1 MKIKFSVV
9 ILSLLAVILCGCSLK
24 TDPPINDKTKLFAF
38 GTYQKSDK
46 QYYIVEDNKRI
57 VILNNIKKNDGI
69 GKRFFVAGQAKKN
82 TDNKGNDY
90 WIMDAD
96 IMEESRIH
104 KISIVD
110 SASIDEF
117 GKAGIYFEQGIGN
130 KNIYFSGKY
139 LNFIYSIY
147 ATNNS
152 EHTFSYMITR
162 DKKEVSNNKFTL
174 YIRHKDN
181 NDVANEAKTPRK
193 IYSSLD
199 MSEILSR
206 SNSRRITL
214 IINIINL
221 EGKKEEGVTE
231 ITQ

>member
-1 MKIKFSVV
+1 M
-9 ILSLLAVILCGCSLK
+9 ILDEPTSSLDQRA
-24 TDPPINDKTKLFAF
+24 A
-38 GTYQKSDK
+38 
-46 QYYIVEDNKRI
+46 
-57 VILNNIKKNDGI
+57 
-69 GKRFFVAGQAKKN
+69 
-82 TDNKGNDY
+82 
-90 WIMDAD
+90 
-96 IMEESRIH
+96 
-104 KISIVD
+104 
-110 SASIDEF
+110 
-117 GKAGIYFEQGIGN
+117 EQP
-130 KNIYFSGKY
+130 
-139 LNFIYSIY
+139 
-147 ATNNS
+147 NNS

-181 NDVANEAKTPRK
+181 NDIANEAKTPRK

-214 IINIINL
+214 IINTINL

>member
-1 MKIKFSVV
+1 MKIKLSVA
-9 ILSLLAVILCGCSLK
+9 ILSLITVILCGCSLK
-24 TDPPINDKTKLFAF
+24 VDPTMKKKKVFAF

-46 QYYIVEDNKRI
+46 QYYIVEDDKRI
-57 VILNNIKKNDGI
+57 VILNNIKKNDAI
-69 GKRFFVAGQAKKN
+69 GKRFFVAGQATMN
-82 TDNKGNDY
+82 TDEKGNDY
-90 WIMDAD
+90 WIMDAE
-96 IMEESRIH
+96 IMEETHIH

-139 LNFIYSIY
+139 LNFIYSFY

-152 EHTFSYMITR
+152 RHTFSYMITR

-174 YIRHKDN
+174 YIRHEDN
-181 NDVANEAKTPRK
+181 NDVANEAKTPHK

-214 IINIINL
+214 VINTINP
-221 EGKKEEGVTE
+221 EGKKEEGVID

>member
-24 TDPPINDKTKLFAF
+24 VDPTMKKKKVFAF

-46 QYYIVEDNKRI
+46 QYYIVEDDKRI
-57 VILNNIKKNDGI
+57 VILNNIKKNDAI
-69 GKRFFVAGQAKKN
+69 GKRFFVAGQATMN
-82 TDNKGNDY
+82 TDEKGNDY
-90 WIMDAD
+90 WIMDAE
-96 IMEESRIH
+96 IMEETHIH

-139 LNFIYSIY
+139 LNFIFSIY
-147 ATNNS
+147 TTDNS
-152 EHTFSYMITR
+152 DHSFSYMIAR
-162 DKKEVSNNKFTL
+162 NKKEVSSNKFTL
-174 YIRHKDN
+174 YIRHEEY
-181 NDVANEAKTPRK
+181 NDVANEAKTPHK

-214 IINIINL
+214 IINTINL
-221 EGKKEEGVTE
+221 EGKKEEGVTD

>member
-90 WIMDAD
+90 
-96 IMEESRIH
+96 
-104 KISIVD
+104 
-110 SASIDEF
+110 
-117 GKAGIYFEQGIGN
+117 
-130 KNIYFSGKY
+130 
-139 LNFIYSIY
+139 
-147 ATNNS
+147 
-152 EHTFSYMITR
+152 
-162 DKKEVSNNKFTL
+162 
-174 YIRHKDN
+174 
-181 NDVANEAKTPRK
+181 
-193 IYSSLD
+193 
-199 MSEILSR
+199 
-206 SNSRRITL
+206 
-214 IINIINL
+214 
-221 EGKKEEGVTE
+221 
-231 ITQ
+231 

>member
-1 MKIKFSVV
+1 M
-9 ILSLLAVILCGCSLK
+9 ILCGCSLK
-24 TDPPINDKTKLFAF
+24 TDPPINDKTNLFAF

-57 VILNNIKKNDGI
+57 VILNNIKKNDAI
-69 GKRFFVAGQAKKN
+69 GKRFFVAGQATMN
-82 TDNKGNDY
+82 TDEKGNDY
-90 WIMDAD
+90 WIMDAE
-96 IMEESRIH
+96 IMEETHIH

-110 SASIDEF
+110 NASIDEF

-139 LNFIYSIY
+139 LNFIFSIY
-147 ATNNS
+147 TTDNS
-152 EHTFSYMITR
+152 DHSFSYMIAR
-162 DKKEVSNNKFTL
+162 NKKEVSSNKFTL
-174 YIRHKDN
+174 YIRHEEY
-181 NDVANEAKTPRK
+181 NDVANEAKTPHK

-206 SNSRRITL
+206 SNSRCITL
-214 IINIINL
+214 IINTINP
-221 EGKKEEGVTE
+221 EGKKEEGVIE

>member
-57 VILNNIKKNDGI
+57 VILNNIKKNE
-69 GKRFFVAGQAKKN
+69 
-82 TDNKGNDY
+82 GNDY

-96 IMEESRIH
+96 IMEESHIH

-152 EHTFSYMITR
+152 EHTLSYMITR

-214 IINIINL
+214 IINTINL

>member
-1 MKIKFSVV
+1 MKIKLSVA
-9 ILSLLAVILCGCSLK
+9 ILSLITVILCGCSLK
-24 TDPPINDKTKLFAF
+24 VDPNMKKKKVFAF

-46 QYYIVEDNKRI
+46 QYYIVEDDKRI
-57 VILNNIKKNDGI
+57 VILNNIKKNDAI
-69 GKRFFVAGQAKKN
+69 GKRFFVAGQATMN
-82 TDNKGNDY
+82 TDEKGNNY
-90 WIMDAD
+90 WIMDAE
-96 IMEESRIH
+96 IMEETHIH

-139 LNFIYSIY
+139 LNFIFSIY
-147 ATNNS
+147 TTDNS
-152 EHTFSYMITR
+152 DHSFSYMIAR
-162 DKKEVSNNKFTL
+162 NKKEVSSNKFTL
-174 YIRHKDN
+174 YIRHEEY
-181 NDVANEAKTPRK
+181 NDVANEAKTPHK

-214 IINIINL
+214 IINTINP
-221 EGKKEEGVTE
+221 EGKKEEGVID

>member
-24 TDPPINDKTKLFAF
+24 VDPTMKKKKVFAF

-46 QYYIVEDNKRI
+46 QYYIVEDDKRI
-57 VILNNIKKNDGI
+57 VILNNIKKNDAI
-69 GKRFFVAGQAKKN
+69 GKRFFVAGQATMN
-82 TDNKGNDY
+82 TDEKGNDY
-90 WIMDAD
+90 WIMDAE
-96 IMEESRIH
+96 IMEETHIH

-139 LNFIYSIY
+139 LNFIFSIY
-147 ATNNS
+147 TTDNS
-152 EHTFSYMITR
+152 DHSFSYMIAR
-162 DKKEVSNNKFTL
+162 NKKEVSSNKFTL
-174 YIRHKDN
+174 YIRHEDY
-181 NDVANEAKTPRK
+181 NDVANEAKTPHK

-214 IINIINL
+214 IINTINL
-221 EGKKEEGVTE
+221 EGKKEEGVTD